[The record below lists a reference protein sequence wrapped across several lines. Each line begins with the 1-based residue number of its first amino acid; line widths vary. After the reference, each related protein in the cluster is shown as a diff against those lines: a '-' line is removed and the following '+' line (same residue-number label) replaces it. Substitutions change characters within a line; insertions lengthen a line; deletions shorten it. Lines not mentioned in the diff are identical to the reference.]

1 MLINKVS
8 RSRHIRVSEGG
19 FMKFEKYHKV
29 TRENYEKWYQEE
41 ADFRKFVSEDPCRLH
56 FHLMPETGWLND
68 PNGLV
73 QADGVYHIYFQYTPF
88 EPTGEL
94 KLWNHC
100 TTRDFIHYEDHGPVL
115 FPDHDFDAHGVYSG
129 SAFRE
134 NGMIHYFYTGNVKYF
149 DRPDYDYINAGRG
162 SNTVHFASQDG
173 THFSEKELLMTTD
186 DYPSD
191 ISCHVRDPK
200 ILKYKDAYYMALGAR
215 DHESHGLVLLYRSED
230 LTHWSYFSRIQT
242 LHPFGYMWEC
252 PDLFFLD
259 GTLCLICC
267 PQGVT
272 QQGVNYANVHQ
283 CTFMKIDADFE
294 NRKFRVIEEAP
305 FQQVDRGFDFYA
317 PQSFEDEQERRIL
330 IGWMGIPEA
339 DYTNPTTEQGWQH
352 ALTLPRELHVRNGRL
367 IQQPIKELLD
377 LRAEHA
383 HFATKEDLNQADSL
397 LLENSCGFPV
407 FETELTFSDCKQME
421 LALRDGVTLSFS
433 NGVLTLD
440 LKKGGFGRTSR
451 SVELTSLSQ
460 LRIYSDTTSLEI
472 FVNGGEEVFTTRL
485 YSQISDPSNDHDLS
499 TNTNARP
506 LALTGD
512 CSATVDVWKLRAFEV
527 SRTHN

>member
-1 MLINKVS
+1 
-8 RSRHIRVSEGG
+8 
-19 FMKFEKYHKV
+19 
-29 TRENYEKWYQEE
+29 
-41 ADFRKFVSEDPCRLH
+41 
-56 FHLMPETGWLND
+56 
-68 PNGLV
+68 
-73 QADGVYHIYFQYTPF
+73 
-88 EPTGEL
+88 
-94 KLWNHC
+94 
-100 TTRDFIHYEDHGPVL
+100 
-115 FPDHDFDAHGVYSG
+115 
-129 SAFRE
+129 
-134 NGMIHYFYTGNVKYF
+134 
-149 DRPDYDYINAGRG
+149 
-162 SNTVHFASQDG
+162 
-173 THFSEKELLMTTD
+173 
-186 DYPSD
+186 
-191 ISCHVRDPK
+191 
-200 ILKYKDAYYMALGAR
+200 
-215 DHESHGLVLLYRSED
+215 
-230 LTHWSYFSRIQT
+230 
-242 LHPFGYMWEC
+242 MWEC

-317 PQSFEDEQERRIL
+317 QSFEDEQERRIL

-527 SRTHN
+527 SRTQN